1 MAYRSFNF
9 SSFMIRWVLALV
21 LVFATYNPSGYSWY
35 HWLQGAEN
43 KLNPMIALAAVALII
58 GWVIYL
64 RATTRSL
71 GVIGTVLA
79 VAFFGTLVWALV
91 YYNLISLENT
101 TLLTYIVLVILSA
114 VMGIGLSWSHIRRRL
129 SGQLDVDDRDDED

>member
-1 MAYRSFNF
+1 MAYSSFNF

-71 GVIGTVLA
+71 GVVGTVLA

-91 YYNLISLENT
+91 YYNLISLDNT

-129 SGQLDVDDRDDED
+129 SGQLDVDDRDEE

>member
-1 MAYRSFNF
+1 MANRAFNF
-9 SSFMIRWVLALV
+9 SSFMIRWVLALI

-43 KLNPMIALAAVALII
+43 KIDPMIALAAVVLII

-71 GVIGTVLA
+71 GVVGTVLA
-79 VAFFGTLVWALV
+79 VALFGTLVWVLID
-91 YYNLISLENT
+91 YRLISLDNT
-101 TLLTYIVLVILSA
+101 TLLTYIVLIILSA

-129 SGQLDVDDRDDED
+129 SGQLDVDDRDEE